1 MSIAAVLNACETALA
16 SELEELFREHHRLI
30 YRTAYS
36 VTGRRGDAEDVLQ
49 VLFLRLLRR
58 GLPPD
63 LQQNPKGYLYRA
75 AINLS
80 LDTVRNRKRR
90 DQVESDLVLVAPA
103 APPSPHEGRQQRLR
117 EAMGQLPPRAVEM
130 LILRHVH
137 GYTDAEIARM
147 LGTSR
152 GTIAVALFR
161 ARRKL
166 RTLLSRAGGE
176 R

>member
-1 MSIAAVLNACETALA
+1 MSIAAVLNACETALT

-36 VTGRRGDAEDVLQ
+36 VTGNRVDAEDVLQ
-49 VLFLRLLRR
+49 VIFLRLLRR

-63 LQQNPKGYLYRA
+63 LAQNPKGYLYRA
-75 AINLS
+75 AINLA
-80 LDTVRNRKRR
+80 LDTVRSRKRR

-103 APPSPHEGRQQRLR
+103 TPRPPDEERQQRLR
-117 EAMGQLPPRAVEM
+117 EAMGQLTPRAVEM
-130 LILRHVH
+130 VVLRHVH
-137 GYTDAEIARM
+137 GYTDAEIAGM

-152 GTIAVALFR
+152 GTIAVTLFR